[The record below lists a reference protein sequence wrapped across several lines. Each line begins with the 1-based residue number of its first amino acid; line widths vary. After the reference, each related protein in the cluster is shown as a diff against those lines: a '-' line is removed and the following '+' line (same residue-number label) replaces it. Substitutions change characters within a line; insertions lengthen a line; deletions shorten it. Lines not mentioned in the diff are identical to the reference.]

1 MSNTILMT
9 GAGSGFGKL
18 VAFDLARKGH
28 HVIATVQAW
37 SQVTEL
43 KNEAQAQNLNIQ
55 VDKLDVTSDRD
66 RTNALKWDI
75 DVLVSNAGIME
86 AGPISE
92 QPIELLRAMFD
103 TNFFGAIEL
112 AQGFVKKMVAKRS
125 GKIVFNSSMVGLW
138 TFPYVTGYC
147 ATKHA
152 LEAIAEGM
160 KAELAQ
166 FGIKVATVNPGV
178 FGTGFN
184 DRGVDAMSH
193 WYDPKKNFTPPEAF
207 GDLSEALAHQ
217 LDPQSMVDV
226 IVDVVLS
233 DNPKFRNVHPKE
245 TEEMIKQLQK
255 DAWEAMS

>member
-1 MSNTILMT
+1 MPKTILIT
-9 GAGSGFGKL
+9 GAGSGFGKQ

-28 HVIATVQAW
+28 QVIATAQTW
-37 SQVTEL
+37 LQVTEL
-43 KNEAQAQNLNIQ
+43 KNEAQAQSLNIQ
-55 VDKLDVTSDRD
+55 VDKLDVTIDLD

-86 AGPISE
+86 AGPIAE
-92 QPIELLRAMFD
+92 QPIDLLRTMFD
-103 TNFFGAIEL
+103 TNVFGAIEL
-112 AQGFVKKMVAKRS
+112 VQGFVKKMVAQKS

-138 TFPYVTGYC
+138 AFPYVTGYC

-160 KAELAQ
+160 KAELAP
-166 FGIKVATVNPGV
+166 FGIKVVTVNPGV

-184 DRGVDAMSH
+184 DRGVEAMYH
-193 WYDPKKNFTPPEAF
+193 WYDPKKNFTPLEAF
-207 GDLSEALAHQ
+207 GGLNEALAHQ

-233 DNPKFRNVHPKE
+233 NNPKFRNVHPKE

>member
-207 GDLSEALAHQ
+207 GGLSEALAHQ

>member
-1 MSNTILMT
+1 M
-9 GAGSGFGKL
+9 
-18 VAFDLARKGH
+18 
-28 HVIATVQAW
+28 
-37 SQVTEL
+37 
-43 KNEAQAQNLNIQ
+43 
-55 VDKLDVTSDRD
+55 
-66 RTNALKWDI
+66 
-75 DVLVSNAGIME
+75 
-86 AGPISE
+86 
-92 QPIELLRAMFD
+92 
-103 TNFFGAIEL
+103 
-112 AQGFVKKMVAKRS
+112 KKMVAQKS

-138 TFPYVTGYC
+138 AFPYVTGYC

-160 KAELAQ
+160 KAELAP
-166 FGIKVATVNPGV
+166 FGIKVVTVNPGV

-184 DRGVDAMSH
+184 DRGVEAMYH

-207 GDLSEALAHQ
+207 GGLNEALAHQ

-226 IVDVVLS
+226 IIDVVLS